1 MEGEERRKVD
11 MQQNLERFGRVNYIF
26 SLIETEDKNPYS
38 RKYLILFLAGLGE
51 VFTALKKELEFRT
64 PPELLFS

>member
-1 MEGEERRKVD
+1 MEEEERSKVG

-26 SLIETEDKNPYS
+26 SLIKTKDKNPYS
-38 RKYLILFLAGLGE
+38 PKYFVLFRAGSGE